1 MRTGVVSYIAER
13 GDFCRSE
20 AILSR
25 WVHCLQRVPPSVQ
38 FSTSLSLSAQV
49 AKTPL
54 CVQTVTSIVS
64 KSQLGWFRGP
74 LRVQFS
80 LVDSSTSCLV
90 DLPTW
95 NLSIF
100 AGRGGRP
107 RHILIIQHCFFTHS
121 MDVVALDVLQFL
133 VVTANIEEAKSSSA
147 IFFLPCPQ
155 NRATLGQIVQIVI
168 TTKSTTKFLLE
179 RRGASLQRGL

>member
-1 MRTGVVSYIAER
+1 MDNVSLTNRYHVISRLLLWIQNTHKSKKGGKPKVQREQELFPILQNVGIFVVPRQFWADESTVAKGVHRPCS
-13 GDFCRSE
+13 F
-20 AILSR
+20 
-25 WVHCLQRVPPSVQ
+25 QRHFP
-38 FSTSLSLSAQV
+38 SAQV

-107 RHILIIQHCFFTHS
+107 SWLPYSTYLHLGLI
-121 MDVVALDVLQFL
+121 
-133 VVTANIEEAKSSSA
+133 
-147 IFFLPCPQ
+147 
-155 NRATLGQIVQIVI
+155 
-168 TTKSTTKFLLE
+168 
-179 RRGASLQRGL
+179 

>member
-1 MRTGVVSYIAER
+1 M
-13 GDFCRSE
+13 
-20 AILSR
+20 
-25 WVHCLQRVPPSVQ
+25 Q
-38 FSTSLSLSAQV
+38 FSTSF
-49 AKTPL
+49 PL
-54 CVQTVTSIVS
+54 GAGGKNTTLCPDGDLRCVQ
-64 KSQLGWFRGP
+64 G
-74 LRVQFS
+74 
-80 LVDSSTSCLV
+80 LV
-90 DLPTW
+90 DLATW

-107 RHILIIQHCFFTHS
+107 KHILIIQHCFFTHS
-121 MDVVALDVLQFL
+121 MDLVALDVLQFL
-133 VVTANIEEAKSSSA
+133 VVTGNIEEAKSSSA